1 MTNIYLYQN
10 YLIRKLTKLDLKILD
25 LDSLYNYDVALL
37 ETKKYK
43 KLMNKINLLNI
54 ELNLVQHII
63 KEMESMY
70 AHMVSEEEQ
79 MLECKNV

>member
-70 AHMVSEEEQ
+70 AHMVS
-79 MLECKNV
+79 

>member
-25 LDSLYNYDVALL
+25 LDRLYNYDVALL

-54 ELNLVQHII
+54 ELDLVQQII

-70 AHMVSEEEQ
+70 VHMVSLEEQ
-79 MLECKNV
+79 MLEYKNV

>member
-37 ETKKYK
+37 ETK